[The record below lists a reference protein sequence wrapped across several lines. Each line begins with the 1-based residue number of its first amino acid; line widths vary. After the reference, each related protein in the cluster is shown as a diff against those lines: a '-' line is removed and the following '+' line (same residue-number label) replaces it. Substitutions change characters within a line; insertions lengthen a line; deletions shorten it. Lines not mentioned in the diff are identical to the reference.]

1 MRFVLP
7 GVLVLTDSDNDPA
20 PVVFDSPHSGNDYP
34 ADFLP
39 DVPLETLRSAED
51 AHVDALFGS
60 APAHGAALLAASF
73 PRSYVDANR
82 AEDDLDPLL
91 VEPAFAGRLKPSE
104 KSRVGMGLIRRVAK
118 PGQPLYKRRLGAS
131 EVERRLA
138 DFWRPY
144 HAALERVIEDRA
156 RRFGAVWFVDCHSM
170 PSASPVG
177 ATWERPDFV
186 LGDRDGTSCDPSFRE
201 LLRLALTEMGYSVRV
216 NDPYKGVELV
226 RRWGRPRDGFH
237 ALQLEINRRLYMDE
251 RTLER
256 SAGYDRLAADLDRLM
271 HLITAWTRD
280 QLLAAAAD

>member
-1 MRFVLP
+1 
-7 GVLVLTDSDNDPA
+7 
-20 PVVFDSPHSGNDYP
+20 VFDSPHSGNDYP

-144 HAALERVIEDRA
+144 HATLGRVIEDRA

-256 SAGYDRLAADLDRLM
+256 SAGYDRLAADLDRLV